1 MAIAG
6 VYSAKGRSDESVLIF
21 NRQPI
26 DKGTRA
32 PCYPATPPPFL
43 AAPLSPADFPSC
55 WALFVGLNA
64 RQRPRERAKV
74 LHCLGVFGRYIVP
87 CWSRRASGTS
97 WLDLQE
103 GPTGTE
109 PKQETP

>member
-6 VYSAKGRSDESVLIF
+6 VYSAKGRSDESVLIS

-32 PCYPATPPPFL
+32 ACYPATPPPFL

-55 WALFVGLNA
+55 WALFVGLTA
-64 RQRPRERAKV
+64 RKRPRERAQV
-74 LHCLGVFGRYIVP
+74 LHC
-87 CWSRRASGTS
+87 SGT
-97 WLDLQE
+97 LGCYTFPVLVALQQQHLLE
-103 GPTGTE
+103 
-109 PKQETP
+109 